1 MIHPNITTA
10 MTGDIVNSR
19 AMRDSDLARA
29 FDRLNDAAG
38 VIATLQDAPLHF
50 SRHRGD
56 GWQIILTDPRLY
68 LRTALLFRATLRSLG
83 AGVDTYLAAADQT
96 APASAPRENT
106 DLNTQTSPAL
116 VASGALLDTIKD
128 IDDFD
133 MPIWA
138 HDAGGAPGATLIFA
152 DAVSRGWTPA
162 QACAAYH
169 VLATKDVVTYTS
181 IAERLG
187 KSRQAVT
194 KSLRGA
200 KIDYITTALSA
211 LEDPA

>member
-1 MIHPNITTA
+1 MKRLNITTA

-29 FDRLNDAAG
+29 FERLTDAADM
-38 VIATLQDAPLHF
+38 IAALQDAPLHF

-56 GWQIILTDPRLY
+56 GWQIVLSNPRLY

-83 AGVDTYLAAADQT
+83 AGVDTYLAAANQT
-96 APASAPRENT
+96 AHALSENT

-133 MPIWA
+133 LPIWA
-138 HDAGGAPGATLIFA
+138 HEAGGAHGATLIFA

-181 IAERLG
+181 LAKRLG

-200 KIDYITTALSA
+200 KIDYITTALAA
-211 LEDPA
+211 LED